1 MDAFMSLMEGFVTA
15 LTLGNLLA
23 ALAGCILGTVVGVL
37 PGLGPSTTVALLIP
51 VAFSLQPEA
60 ALIMMLGVYLG
71 AMYGGSLTSILM
83 KVPGEA
89 SSVMTA
95 IDGFAMAKQGRAG
108 PALAVSAIGSFI
120 GGTLSIVGLM
130 LLAPIVAKYALLI
143 GPAEYFS
150 LMVAALLFTSV
161 LLGADLV
168 KGLVSIAL
176 GLLIAVI
183 GTDLQTGVPRLTFGQ
198 SDLLEGIDIIVILM
212 GIFGVGEVL
221 WYLTHRDEGHN
232 KGGAERLSLRG
243 KLWLSRSDWRRSW
256 PAILR
261 SSVLGFFVGV
271 LPGAGSSLAGVL
283 GYTVEQRVSK
293 EPQRFGKGAIEGV
306 AAPETANNAATGGAL
321 IPMLTLGIPGS
332 GTTAVLLVVFMIY
345 GIQPGPRLMID
356 HADIV
361 WALIASLYI
370 SNVMLLILNLPL
382 IPLFVRILDVPV
394 RFLMPVILV
403 IAAVGAYSLS
413 NSFTDVVLLFVFGG
427 VGFLMR
433 RLDIP
438 LIPLILAAILAP
450 KMEQSLRQAT
460 MLSDGDWSTF
470 LTRPISAVFLA
481 AGLLILVADIVSK
494 KRRNRS
500 LVPAAEDD

>member
-1 MDAFMSLMEGFVTA
+1 MDAFTSLVAGFATA
-15 LTLGNLLA
+15 LTLSNLLA
-23 ALAGCILGTVVGVL
+23 ALIGCILGTIVGIL

-95 IDGFAMAKQGRAG
+95 IDGFEMAKQGRAG

-120 GGTLSIVGLM
+120 GGTLSIIGLM
-130 LLAPIVAKYALLI
+130 LFAPLIARYALAI

-161 LLGADLV
+161 LIGADLI
-168 KGLVSIAL
+168 KGLISIAI
-176 GLLIAVI
+176 GLLVAVV
-183 GTDLQTGVPRLTFGQ
+183 GSDLQTGVPRLTFGQ
-198 SDLLEGIDIIVILM
+198 SSLLEGIDIIVILM

-221 WYLTHRDEGHN
+221 WYLTHRNE
-232 KGGAERLSLRG
+232 KAAERLGLRG
-243 KLWLSRSDWRRSW
+243 KLWLTREDWSRSW
-256 PAILR
+256 PAIIR
-261 SSVLGFFVGV
+261 SSVIGFFVGV

-283 GYTVEQRVSK
+283 GYTLEQRVSK
-293 EPQRFGKGAIEGV
+293 EPERFGKGAIEAV
-306 AAPETANNAATGGAL
+306 AAPETANNSATGGAL

-332 GTTAVLLVVFMIY
+332 GTTAVLLVVFTIY
-345 GIQPGPRLMID
+345 GIQPGPRLMTD
-356 HADIV
+356 NADLV

-370 SNVMLLILNLPL
+370 SNVLLILLNLPL
-382 IPLFVRILDVPV
+382 IPLFVRILDIPV
-394 RFLMPVILV
+394 RFLMPTILI
-403 IAAVGAYSLS
+403 IAAVGAFSLN
-413 NSFTDVVLLFVFGG
+413 NSFVDVVLLFIFGAL
-427 VGFLMR
+427 GFLMR
-433 RLDIP
+433 RVGIP
-438 LIPLILAAILAP
+438 LVPLILAVILAP

-460 MLSDGDWSTF
+460 MLSDGDWTTF

-481 AGLLILVADIVSK
+481 AGLAIVIADTVSK
-494 KRRNRS
+494 ARRHRS
-500 LVPAAEDD
+500 LLPTAGEDD

>member
-1 MDAFMSLMEGFVTA
+1 MDAFMSLMAGFATA

-23 ALAGCILGTVVGVL
+23 ALVGCMLGTVVGIL

-51 VAFSLQPEA
+51 VAFSLSPEA

-95 IDGFAMAKQGRAG
+95 IDGFEMAKQGRAG

-120 GGTLSIVGLM
+120 GGTLSVIGLM
-130 LLAPIVAKYALLI
+130 LLSPVIAQYALKI

-150 LMVAALLFTSV
+150 LMIAALLFTSV

-168 KGLVSIAL
+168 KGLISIAL

-183 GTDLQTGVPRLTFGQ
+183 GTDLQTGVSRLTFGQ

-221 WYLTHRDEGHN
+221 WYLTHRNQGGNEGGTE
-232 KGGAERLSLRG
+232 KLSLRG
-243 KLWLSRSDWRRSW
+243 KLWLTRDDWRRSW

-261 SSVLGFFVGV
+261 SSVIGFFVGV

-283 GYTVEQRVSK
+283 GYTVEQRSSK
-293 EPQRFGKGAIEGV
+293 EPERFGKGAIEAV

-345 GIQPGPRLMID
+345 GIQPGPRLMVD
-356 HADIV
+356 NADIV

-370 SNVMLLILNLPL
+370 SNVLLLMLNLPL

-413 NSFTDVVLLFVFGG
+413 NSFTDVLLLFVFGG
-427 VGFLMR
+427 LGFLMR

-450 KMEQSLRQAT
+450 KMEESLRQAI

-481 AGLLILVADIVSK
+481 AGLLIIVADIISK
-494 KRRNRS
+494 KRRKRS